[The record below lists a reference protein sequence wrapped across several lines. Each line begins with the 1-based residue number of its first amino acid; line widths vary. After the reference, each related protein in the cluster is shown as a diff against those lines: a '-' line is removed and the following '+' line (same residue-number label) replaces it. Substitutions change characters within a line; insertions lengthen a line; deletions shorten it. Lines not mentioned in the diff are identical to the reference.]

1 MANVLRALDTSNAW
15 SSDDSDEETHF
26 REMVQLSIQA
36 RRLEPK
42 GTGDDAVSEDA
53 ANNRAARD
61 TVLDSSDD
69 DAVEDDAVEDDAV
82 EDDDAD
88 ARGHAA
94 SSESPRHLSRGDG
107 DVSVDS
113 PGRPNPSASSRRF
126 GHHRENTR
134 SLTEVLASMSA
145 APAMEPAAPELV
157 AALAALG
164 IDVADGKKTR
174 IAKGSN
180 GDEGWTKAGRS
191 PFGSLSSRFGCLS
204 VPNEKQSRDRSAT
217 FALPVRTG
225 GGYEVRGF
233 RAPEPEKRHPRAA
246 REKSAHTTERRP
258 PAARRATP
266 PRAYRDVAGVHGF
279 SGRVKH
285 RSTGHER
292 LEIYQQEVVRLGRL
306 TDAEH
311 YGYWAHAW
319 WSDDDADAVASA
331 MSTAPVPPTPFPVG
345 FVIRTVLRETETE
358 GTSGGKENSRFGGRV
373 AARGGADFANDAAGR
388 EWGAV
393 ECSVRERH
401 AGRPWEGPEFVIR
414 WVGADGCSSAECG
427 ARIREKKRAF
437 AGSSGS
443 SGSSGFFRGATPKA
457 AVAEFARALQ
467 RREASRAPPARARL
481 PDAEALFGFSSRAV
495 ADALAEHAAAAGR
508 AVARLRAPH
517 GVGLATLRVDALDRE
532 SDETDSKNGL
542 KKKKTARVAEWR
554 SSRGAFPLL
563 PGYRVTFALCAGTA
577 AACEVVRSNETPG
590 GVAFAVT
597 VRDGGAVAKRVRSR
611 CPDRAWAKLKAERR
625 VLIVSGALDARL
637 ALDRTEAFLG
647 AHLFGFESPAVAL
660 MAAQSEAAAVS
671 GDAFLL
677 AEPFLRDV
685 YGARASFGKEKE
697 KRRSVATERVSAE
710 YL

>member
-61 TVLDSSDD
+61 TVMDSSDD

-113 PGRPNPSASSRRF
+113 PGRLNPSASSRRF

-174 IAKGSN
+174 IAKGSPN
-180 GDEGWTKAGRS
+180 GAEGWTKTGRS
-191 PFGSLSSRFGCLS
+191 PFGGLSSRFGGRLS
-204 VPNEKQSRDRSAT
+204 VSNEKKSQSRDRSAT

-225 GGYEVRGF
+225 GGYDVRGI
-233 RAPEPEKRHPRAA
+233 RAPEFEKRRPRAA
-246 REKSAHTTERRP
+246 REKSAHTTERHP

-279 SGRVKH
+279 SGSTA

-358 GTSGGKENSRFGGRV
+358 GTKSGGKENSRFGGRV

-414 WVGADGCSSAECG
+414 VRDPSAKCG

-437 AGSSGS
+437 ASKE
-443 SGSSGFFRGATPKA
+443 FRGSTPKA

-467 RREASRAPPARARL
+467 RSRARL

-517 GVGLATLRVDALDRE
+517 GVGLATLRVDSRVDRE
-532 SDETDSKNGL
+532 SDGLENGVEKKNS
-542 KKKKTARVAEWR
+542 ACVAEWR
-554 SSRGAFPLL
+554 SSQGTAFPLL

-597 VRDGGAVAKRVRSR
+597 VRDGGAVTKRCRSR
-611 CPDRAWAKLKAERR
+611 CPDRAWAKLKALRR
-625 VLIVSGALDARL
+625 VLITTGALDARL

-647 AHLFGFESPAVAL
+647 AHLFGFESPAVAI

-685 YGARASFGKEKE
+685 YGARAKASFGTEKE
-697 KRRSVATERVSAE
+697 KRREEVATERVNSAE

>member
-61 TVLDSSDD
+61 TVMDSSED

-94 SSESPRHLSRGDG
+94 SSESPRLLSRGDG

-174 IAKGSN
+174 IAKGSPN
-180 GDEGWTKAGRS
+180 GDEGWTKAGGRS
-191 PFGSLSSRFGCLS
+191 PFGGLSSRFGCLS
-204 VPNEKQSRDRSAT
+204 VSNEKKSQSRDRSAT

-225 GGYEVRGF
+225 GGYDVRG
-233 RAPEPEKRHPRAA
+233 PEFDKRRPRAA
-246 REKSAHTTERRP
+246 REKSAHTTEPHP

-279 SGRVKH
+279 SGSTA

-331 MSTAPVPPTPFPVG
+331 MSTAPLPPTPFPVG
-345 FVIRTVLRETETE
+345 FVIRTVLSFKTETE

-414 WVGADGCSSAECG
+414 WVGAEPRGSSAKKCG

-443 SGSSGFFRGATPKA
+443 SERFFRGATPKA

-467 RREASRAPPARARL
+467 RPGRGTL

-495 ADALAEHAAAAGR
+495 ADALAEHAAGAGR

-517 GVGLATLRVDALDRE
+517 GVGLATLRVDSRVDRE
-532 SDETDSKNGL
+532 SDETNGVE
-542 KKKKTARVAEWR
+542 KTACVAEWR
-554 SSRGAFPLL
+554 SSQGTAFPLL

-597 VRDGGAVAKRVRSR
+597 VRDGGAVTKRVRSR
-611 CPDRAWAKLKAERR
+611 CPDRAWAKLKALRR
-625 VLIVSGALDARL
+625 VLITTGALDARL

-685 YGARASFGKEKE
+685 YGKARAKESFGTEKE
-697 KRRSVATERVSAE
+697 KRREEVATERVNSAE

>member
-61 TVLDSSDD
+61 TVMDSSD
-69 DAVEDDAVEDDAV
+69 DDAVEDDAV

-94 SSESPRHLSRGDG
+94 SSESPGHLSRGDG

-174 IAKGSN
+174 IAKGSPN
-180 GDEGWTKAGRS
+180 GDEGWTKTGRS
-191 PFGSLSSRFGCLS
+191 PFGGLSSRFGGCLS
-204 VPNEKQSRDRSAT
+204 VSNEKKSQSRDRSAT

-225 GGYEVRGF
+225 GGYDVRGI
-233 RAPEPEKRHPRAA
+233 RAPEFEKRRPAIPA
-246 REKSAHTTERRP
+246 REKSAHTTERHP

-279 SGRVKH
+279 SGSTA

-345 FVIRTVLRETETE
+345 FVIRTVLFKTETETE
-358 GTSGGKENSRFGGRV
+358 GTRGGGKENSRFGGRV

-414 WVGADGCSSAECG
+414 WVDAEPRGSSAKCG
-427 ARIREKKRAF
+427 ARRIREKKRAF

-443 SGSSGFFRGATPKA
+443 SERFFRGSTPKA

-467 RREASRAPPARARL
+467 RSRARL

-517 GVGLATLRVDALDRE
+517 GVGLATLRVDSRVDRE
-532 SDETDSKNGL
+532 SDGLENGVEKKNS
-542 KKKKTARVAEWR
+542 ACVAEWR
-554 SSRGAFPLL
+554 SSQGTAFPLL

-597 VRDGGAVAKRVRSR
+597 VRDGGAVTKRVRSR
-611 CPDRAWAKLKAERR
+611 CPDRAWAKLKASELR
-625 VLIVSGALDARL
+625 VLITTGALDARL

-647 AHLFGFESPAVAL
+647 AHLFGFESPAVAI

-685 YGARASFGKEKE
+685 YGARAKESFGTEKE
-697 KRRSVATERVSAE
+697 KRREEVATERVSSAE

>member
-53 ANNRAARD
+53 ANDRVARD

-88 ARGHAA
+88 ARGD
-94 SSESPRHLSRGDG
+94 SEDHLSRGDG
-107 DVSVDS
+107 DDSVDS
-113 PGRPNPSASSRRF
+113 PIRRLNPSASSRRF
-126 GHHRENTR
+126 PTMHRKNNTR
-134 SLTEVLASMSA
+134 SVTETLASMSA

-164 IDVADGKKTR
+164 IDVADGRKKGTT
-174 IAKGSN
+174 AKGTN
-180 GDEGWTKAGRS
+180 GDEGLGLKGSLSS
-191 PFGSLSSRFGCLS
+191 PFGSFS
-204 VPNEKQSRDRSAT
+204 VPNESRDRSAT
-217 FALPVRTG
+217 FTLPVRTG
-225 GGYEVRGF
+225 GGYDVRGF
-233 RAPEPEKRHPRAA
+233 RAPEFKKRSEK
-246 REKSAHTTERRP
+246 KSARPTESRPPASRP

-266 PRAYRDVAGVHGF
+266 FRATRDVAGVLNLKP
-279 SGRVKH
+279 KH
-285 RSTGHER
+285 RSTSHERR
-292 LEIYQQEVVRLGRL
+292 LEIYKQEVVCLGRL

-345 FVIRTVLRETETE
+345 FVIRTVLRETEKTKP
-358 GTSGGKENSRFGGRV
+358 SGGKENVRRFGGRV
-373 AARGGADFANDAAGR
+373 AARGGADFDLDAAGIER
-388 EWGAV
+388 SAV
-393 ECSVRERH
+393 ECSVRERR

-414 WVGADGCSSAECG
+414 WLGADVSSAECG
-427 ARIREKKRAF
+427 VRKREKKRAF
-437 AGSSGS
+437 AGSSTNAG
-443 SGSSGFFRGATPKA
+443 GGFFSGATPKA
-457 AVAEFARALQ
+457 AFAEFARALQ
-467 RREASRAPPARARL
+467 RREAFRAPPARARL

-495 ADALAEHAAAAGR
+495 TDALAEHAAAAGR

-532 SDETDSKNGL
+532 FDPDSSNRL
-542 KKKKTARVAEWR
+542 EKTNEKTFVAEWR

-625 VLIVSGALDARL
+625 VLIFSGALDARL

-647 AHLFGFESPAVAL
+647 AHLFGFESPTVAR
-660 MAAQSEAAAVS
+660 MTAQSEAAAAA

-685 YGARASFGKEKE
+685 YGARASGKEKE
-697 KRRSVATERVSAE
+697 SQRKRVTAE

>member
-414 WVGADGCSSAECG
+414 WVGADG
-427 ARIREKKRAF
+427 
-437 AGSSGS
+437 
-443 SGSSGFFRGATPKA
+443 
-457 AVAEFARALQ
+457 ARAPSAARGYEKRNARSRV
-467 RREASRAPPARARL
+467 RRVRRVRRVFFAARRRKRPSRNSRARSNGGKRLAPRRRARGFPTPRPCSVFRHAPSRTRSRSTPPPPAAPSPGCARRTASAWRRSASTRSTASRTRR
-481 PDAEALFGFSSRAV
+481 
-495 ADALAEHAAAAGR
+495 
-508 AVARLRAPH
+508 
-517 GVGLATLRVDALDRE
+517 TQK
-532 SDETDSKNGL
+532 TDSK
-542 KKKKTARVAEWR
+542 KKKPRA
-554 SSRGAFPLL
+554 SR
-563 PGYRVTFALCAGTA
+563 
-577 AACEVVRSNETPG
+577 
-590 GVAFAVT
+590 
-597 VRDGGAVAKRVRSR
+597 
-611 CPDRAWAKLKAERR
+611 
-625 VLIVSGALDARL
+625 SGALPAAR
-637 ALDRTEAFLG
+637 
-647 AHLFGFESPAVAL
+647 SPSSPGTA
-660 MAAQSEAAAVS
+660 
-671 GDAFLL
+671 
-677 AEPFLRDV
+677 
-685 YGARASFGKEKE
+685 
-697 KRRSVATERVSAE
+697 
-710 YL
+710 